1 MIYFVALVAGLAGWL
16 FGFDEGVIAGAL
28 EALRAQFHMTS
39 FDEGLMTAAVPFGAL
54 FGALLAGPLAERFGR
69 RMALLLA
76 ALLFTFGAVFAGLA
90 TAVWMLTACRLV
102 LGLAV
107 GVAAM
112 VAPLYISESA
122 PAARRGMLV
131 SVYQLAI
138 TLGILG
144 AYLVNYA
151 FDEQWRA
158 MFMLGA
164 VPGVALLVGMLVLR
178 DTPRWYAMQ
187 GRAADARA
195 ALQRLRAGSDV
206 KTIDA
211 ELVELERGVGQN
223 VARASWADLLSPS
236 VRPAFMVGIGLFFLQ
251 QLSGINA
258 VIYYAPTVFQ
268 ESGFDS
274 GSTRLLA
281 TIGVGVVNV
290 VMTLVGMA
298 LIDRIGRRR
307 LLYLGFAGTAFSLGL
322 IAVGAATQA
331 QSLDVLAVVGLLG
344 YIAAF
349 AASIGPLPWVMMSE
363 IFPSRVRGLAMSVT
377 SLTNWGFNFLVV
389 FSFPVLVGAFGLGPV
404 FGLYAIVCAAGLFF
418 TWKWVPETSGATLE
432 DIEKHLLSGQ
442 PFSAL
447 RPGSRVVTH
456 TDAPDISLTV
466 TRELVSALIPLSPY
480 RQGLLSISG
489 QVVQVAH
496 DNLQIRTA
504 LREVQA
510 RRPASNRVGVPVL
523 RLSDLG
529 PQRAILLTFLEHVY
543 FASPGFLASV
553 GEASGSR
560 HAAGAATEGAVK

>member
-1 MIYFVALVAGLAGWL
+1 MIYFVALVAGLAGLL

-28 EALRAQFHMTS
+28 EALRAQFQMSS

-54 FGALLAGPLAERFGR
+54 FGALLAGPLAERLGR

-76 ALLFTFGAVFAGLA
+76 ALLFTFGAIFAGLA

-151 FDEQWRA
+151 FDERWRT

-164 VPGVALLVGMLVLR
+164 VPGVALLAGMLLLR
-178 DTPRWYAMQ
+178 DTPRWYVMQ
-187 GRAADARA
+187 GRVDDARM
-195 ALQRLRAGSDV
+195 ALQRLRSGSDP
-206 KTIDA
+206 KTIEA
-211 ELVELERGVGQN
+211 ELVELEQGVGKH
-223 VARASWADLLSPS
+223 VARASWADLLSPA

-290 VMTLVGMA
+290 LMTLVGMA

-307 LLYLGFAGTAFSLGL
+307 LLYLGFAGTTFSLGL
-322 IAVGAATQA
+322 IAVGAATGS

-389 FSFPVLVGAFGLGPV
+389 FSFPVLVAAFGLGPV
-404 FGLYAIVCAAGLFF
+404 FGLYAIVCAVGLFF
-418 TWKWVPETSGATLE
+418 TWKWVPETSGVTLE
-432 DIEKHLLSGQ
+432 DIEKHLMSGQ
-442 PFSAL
+442 PFGSL
-447 RPGSRVVTH
+447 RPGSVAVTD
-456 TDAPDISLTV
+456 TDAPDIPLTV
-466 TRELVSALIPLSPY
+466 TRELVAALIPLSPY
-480 RQGLLSISG
+480 RQGLLALSEQI
-489 QVVQVAH
+489 VQVAH
-496 DNLQIRTA
+496 DNRQVRTA

-510 RRPASNRVGVPVL
+510 RRRVGEAVGVPA
-523 RLSDLG
+523 LSHADLG
-529 PQRAILLTFLEHVY
+529 PQRIVLLRFLEHVY
-543 FASPGFLASV
+543 FASPVFLASV
-553 GEASGSR
+553 GETSGQQSV
-560 HAAGAATEGAVK
+560 AVADTKGAMK